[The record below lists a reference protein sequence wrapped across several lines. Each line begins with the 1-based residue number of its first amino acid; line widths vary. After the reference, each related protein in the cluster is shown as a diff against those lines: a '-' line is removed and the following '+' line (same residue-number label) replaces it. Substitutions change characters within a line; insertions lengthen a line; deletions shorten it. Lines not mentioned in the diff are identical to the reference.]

1 MLFFAI
7 LLHYYVLYFG
17 AVAVDSAKCMFVLG
31 GLVTGTSTFIRS
43 SSHIQALSRSISVGT
58 FVCHVAVNLKYD

>member
-31 GLVTGTSTFIRS
+31 GLVTGTFIRS

>member
-17 AVAVDSAKCMFVLG
+17 AVAVDSARCMFVLG
-31 GLVTGTSTFIRS
+31 WLVTRTFNRS
-43 SSHIQALSRSISVGT
+43 SSHYKPFLVALVWELLCVTLPSI
-58 FVCHVAVNLKYD
+58 